1 MTHGKKEASFLSI
14 KRNYCPVSLL
24 PIHGKIFERL
34 IFNETFCFLL
44 ENNLISPSQSAL
56 KSGDSCIEQL
66 LSITREMFQSFDERF
81 EVSSVFLDISKAFDK
96 ILHKRLIF
104 KPS

>member
-1 MTHGKKEASFLSI
+1 M
-14 KRNYCPVSLL
+14 

-34 IFNETFCFLL
+34 IFDKTFCFLL
-44 ENNLISPSQSAL
+44 ENNLVSQSQSGL

-66 LSITREMFQSFDERF
+66 LSITREMVQLFDERF

>member
-1 MTHGKKEASFLSI
+1 M
-14 KRNYCPVSLL
+14 

-34 IFNETFCFLL
+34 IFDETFCFLL
-44 ENNLISPSQSAL
+44 ENNLVSPSQSGL

-81 EVSSVFLDISKAFDK
+81 EVSSLFLDISKAFDK
-96 ILHKRLIF
+96 ILHKRQMF

>member
-1 MTHGKKEASFLSI
+1 M
-14 KRNYCPVSLL
+14 

-44 ENNLISPSQSAL
+44 ENNLISASQSGL

-66 LSITREMFQSFDERF
+66 LSITREMSQSFDERF
-81 EVSSVFLDISKAFDK
+81 EVSSVFLNISKAFDK

>member
-1 MTHGKKEASFLSI
+1 M
-14 KRNYCPVSLL
+14 

-34 IFNETFCFLL
+34 IVDEAFSFLL
-44 ENNLISPSQSAL
+44 ENNLVSPSQSGL
-56 KSGDSCIEQL
+56 KSGDFCIEQL

-81 EVSSVFLDISKAFDK
+81 EVSSLFLDISKAFDK
-96 ILHKRLIF
+96 ILHKSQMF

>member
-1 MTHGKKEASFLSI
+1 MEKRKHRSYPL
-14 KRNYCPVSLL
+14 KRNYCPISLM

-34 IFNETFCFLL
+34 IFDETFCFLL
-44 ENNLISPSQSAL
+44 ENNLVSPIQSAL
-56 KSGDSCIEQL
+56 KSGDFCIEQL

-81 EVSSVFLDISKAFDK
+81 EVSSVFLYMSKAFDK
-96 ILHKRLIF
+96 ILHKGLIF

>member
-1 MTHGKKEASFLSI
+1 M
-14 KRNYCPVSLL
+14 

-34 IFNETFCFLL
+34 IFDETFCFLL
-44 ENNLISPSQSAL
+44 ENNLVSQSQSGL

-66 LSITREMFQSFDERF
+66 LSITREMVQLFDERF

>member
-1 MTHGKKEASFLSI
+1 M
-14 KRNYCPVSLL
+14 

-34 IFNETFCFLL
+34 IFDETFCFLL
-44 ENNLISPSQSAL
+44 ENNLVSQSQSGL

>member
-1 MTHGKKEASFLSI
+1 M
-14 KRNYCPVSLL
+14 

-34 IFNETFCFLL
+34 IFDETFCFLL
-44 ENNLISPSQSAL
+44 ENNLVSQSQYGL